1 MSVGPDLTAPLAF
14 GPIYKSKVWG
24 GRRMSQ
30 WRSDLPAG
38 PVGESWD
45 LSDHE
50 SGISVVDGGPHHGRT
65 LRELTSAAPEAL
77 VGTGFEGG
85 DFPLM
90 VKLIDA
96 SDKLSVQVHPDDLL
110 ALSLGVAPRGKTEC
124 WLIADDGGE
133 LFQGT
138 RPGVGR
144 PEFEAALHAGT
155 LDQTLNRYTV
165 KRGDFFFIPAR
176 TVHALGTGCLL
187 YEVQQTCDIT
197 FRVWD
202 WGRMGLDGQ
211 PRQLH
216 VDKSLETIDFAAPS
230 GPVRTRER
238 PHPQAGTVRPLA
250 DNAYFTVEER
260 RGRMSVG
267 GDRRA
272 CSVIVCL
279 GGSARLTTGGGSIE
293 MAPFRT
299 YLVPAAAGEWHSMGD
314 DDAQLLVARPQFS
327 S

>member
-1 MSVGPDLTAPLAF
+1 MSGRLDLTAPLAF
-14 GPIYKSKVWG
+14 RPIYKSKVWG

-30 WRSDLPAG
+30 WRADLPDG

-50 SGISVVDGGPHHGRT
+50 AGVSVVDGGPLDGRT
-65 LRELTSAAPEAL
+65 LSELTSSAPNAL
-77 VGTGFEGG
+77 VGADFAGG
-85 DFPLM
+85 EFPLM

-96 SDKLSVQVHPDDLL
+96 SDNLSVQVHPDDAL
-110 ALSLGVAPRGKTEC
+110 ARSLGVAPRGKTEC

-133 LFQGT
+133 LYQGT
-138 RPGVGR
+138 RAGVGR
-144 PEFEAALHAGT
+144 AEFEAALRAGT
-155 LDQTLNRYTV
+155 LEQTLNRYAV

-176 TVHALGTGCLL
+176 TVHALGSGCLL
-187 YEVQQTCDIT
+187 YEVQQTCDVT

-202 WGRMGLDGQ
+202 WGRMGLDGK

-216 VDKSLETIDFAAPS
+216 VSESLETIDFAAPS
-230 GPVRTRER
+230 GPVRTAER
-238 PHPQAGTVRPLA
+238 QHPQAGTVRPLA

-279 GGSARLTTGGGSIE
+279 GGPARLTTGGGSLE

-299 YLVPAAAGEWHSMGD
+299 YLVPAAAGEWHSMGSD
-314 DDAQLLVARPQFS
+314 DCRLLVARPQFS
-327 S
+327 G